1 MSFVTDIYVFIC
13 MGFVLLDL
21 FDEWVCSFYHDDY
34 ISGED
39 LGFWLFN
46 VKYMVNIIFI
56 DYLELVE
63 ILNCLSWRIL

>member
-13 MGFVLLDL
+13 MGFVLVDL

-34 ISGED
+34 LSGEV

>member
-1 MSFVTDIYVFIC
+1 MEVSHNVGEDI
-13 MGFVLLDL
+13 
-21 FDEWVCSFYHDDY
+21 
-34 ISGED
+34 ED

-63 ILNCLSWRIL
+63 ILNCCLGGYCDFASTSLLMILHKFYGS